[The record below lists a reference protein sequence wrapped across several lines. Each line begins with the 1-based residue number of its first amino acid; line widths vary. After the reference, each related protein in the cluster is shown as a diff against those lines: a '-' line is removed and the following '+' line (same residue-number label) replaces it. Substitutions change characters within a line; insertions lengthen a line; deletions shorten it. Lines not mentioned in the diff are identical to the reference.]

1 MTPQFLL
8 LFPIQLT
15 KRDIFSFRCLL
26 YQGETDYYEHT
37 TKKISGHNKVR
48 MRVIKSRYNCRAIYS
63 LEVPL

>member
-1 MTPQFLL
+1 MTPQFPL

-15 KRDIFSFRCLL
+15 TRDIFSFRCLL

-48 MRVIKSRYNCRAIYS
+48 MRVIKSRYN
-63 LEVPL
+63 

>member
-15 KRDIFSFRCLL
+15 TRDIFSFRCLL

-37 TKKISGHNKVR
+37 TKKLSTHNKVS
-48 MRVIKSRYNCRAIYS
+48 MRFVKSRYDCRAIYS
-63 LEVPL
+63 LEMQL